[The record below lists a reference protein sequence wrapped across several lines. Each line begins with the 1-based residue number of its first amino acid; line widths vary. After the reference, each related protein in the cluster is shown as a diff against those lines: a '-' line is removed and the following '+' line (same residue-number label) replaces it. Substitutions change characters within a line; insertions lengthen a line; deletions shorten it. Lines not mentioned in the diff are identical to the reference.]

1 MGREEKEING
11 RVLKKLK
18 KKKGKE
24 VWTGMKRAVGGVK
37 AGIEMTI
44 H

>member
-18 KKKGKE
+18 KKGKE
-24 VWTGMKRAVGGVK
+24 VWSGMKRAVGGVK

>member
-18 KKKGKE
+18 KGKW
-24 VWTGMKRAVGGVK
+24 VWSSMKRAVGGVK